1 MLGQILDGGLGGQ
14 VIAILVVVQGHI
26 QNQISRLD
34 IESQQGREHGY
45 QPTIFQ
51 FFALHHTADRKIRWL
66 KR

>member
-1 MLGQILDGGLGGQ
+1 